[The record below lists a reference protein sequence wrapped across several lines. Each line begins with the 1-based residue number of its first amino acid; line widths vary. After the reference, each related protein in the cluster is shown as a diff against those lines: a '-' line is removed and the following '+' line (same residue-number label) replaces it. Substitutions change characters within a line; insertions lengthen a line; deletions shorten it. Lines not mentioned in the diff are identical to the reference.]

1 MKHIFALVIILLVL
15 SSCTWVTADLNN
27 GTIDVLTFMTSRQD
41 VVISKDENGAVT
53 WKASRS
59 DADSTIAQAALNVTK
74 IAAKASGV
82 EIP

>member
-1 MKHIFALVIILLVL
+1 MKHIIALTISLLLL
-15 SSCTWVTADLNN
+15 SSCTYVNADISN
-27 GTIDVLTFMTSRQD
+27 GTIDVWTFMTSRQD
-41 VVISKDENGAVT
+41 VVISRDENGAVT

-82 EIP
+82 EVP